1 MDRRNF
7 SNMEELTCAIAE
19 LIPYDT
25 GGHAIN
31 VGEKIKEN
39 YKREKAEHILSHLNG
54 YIDDRI
60 HNILSEY
67 SMNRREDY

>member
-1 MDRRNF
+1 MMDRRNF

-25 GGHAIN
+25 GGYA
-31 VGEKIKEN
+31 
-39 YKREKAEHILSHLNG
+39 KAEHILSHLNG

>member
-1 MDRRNF
+1 MMDRRNF
-7 SNMEELTCAIAE
+7 SNMEELTCTIAE

-39 YKREKAEHILSHLNG
+39 YKYKNSRTRTVLRPHDLARSILRE
-54 YIDDRI
+54 
-60 HNILSEY
+60 
-67 SMNRREDY
+67 